1 MKNKILLGVF
11 VVLLVGVAIIQTP
24 GAALTEP
31 EDVSILVLLG
41 YGFGWSYF
49 EFLEVVQPW
58 GCDVTVT
65 GNTSHIQSCLNRV
78 DVSVD
83 ADILI
88 SEIDREDLSQFDV
101 LFVPSGGHW
110 QDLINTESA
119 LNLIQ
124 MAYEEGLII
133 SGICIGVLPVAASN
147 ITEGK
152 FVTGHN
158 YCYPYVR
165 DSGGAM
171 LPFMRVVSDGQIIT
185 GDNGAGPPS
194 GFEGAPHYD
203 LCVAIMKD
211 LFGYSYFE
219 SISIHSVLEEGD
231 TVYYFNV
238 TTSGSIHL
246 FDDVSTADIAEVTA
260 LLHTADNDTVIAEVN
275 LSDPESD
282 SIFTGNVTGLQE
294 DDYVVD
300 LQIQDANISVE
311 VVRDALSFTAENLTN
326 TQTPGDWILSMET
339 IAIVGAGA
347 LALVM
352 IVVFW
357 RSKSRP

>member
-1 MKNKILLGVF
+1 MKNKVLLGVF
-11 VVLLVGVAIIQTP
+11 IVLLIGAVIIQTP
-24 GAALTEP
+24 EAVLTEP

-49 EFLEVVQPW
+49 EFLEVVQEW
-58 GCDVTVT
+58 GCDVTIT

-83 ADILI
+83 ADILN
-88 SEIDREDLSQFDV
+88 REDLSQFDV

-110 QDLINTESA
+110 QDLIDTESA

-124 MAYEEGLII
+124 MAYEEGLIV
-133 SGICIGVLPVAASN
+133 SGICIGVTPVAASN

-158 YCYPYVR
+158 YCYPYVS
-165 DSGGAM
+165 DSGGMM
-171 LPFMRVVSDGQIIT
+171 LPFMRVVSDGHLIT
-185 GDNGAGPPS
+185 GDNGGGPPT
-194 GFEGAPHYD
+194 GFETAPHYD
-203 LCVAIMKD
+203 LCVAIMKE

-219 SISIHSVLEEGD
+219 SISIRSVLENDD

-246 FDDVSTADIAEVTA
+246 FDDVTTADIAEVTA

-294 DDYVVD
+294 DDYIVD

-326 TQTPGDWILSMET
+326 TQTSGDWILTIET
-339 IAIVGAGA
+339 ITIAGVGV
-347 LALVM
+347 LALVV

>member
-1 MKNKILLGVF
+1 MKNKVLLGLL
-11 VVLLVGVAIIQTP
+11 VVLLVSVVIIQTP
-24 GAALTEP
+24 DAALTEP
-31 EDVSILVLLG
+31 QDVSILVLLG

-49 EFLEVVQPW
+49 EFLEVVQEW
-58 GCDVTVT
+58 GCNVTVI

-78 DVSVD
+78 DVSID

-110 QDLINTESA
+110 QDLINSEPA

-133 SGICIGVLPVAASN
+133 SGICIGVTPVAASN
-147 ITEGK
+147 VTEGK

-165 DSGGAM
+165 DSGGTM
-171 LPFMRVVSDGQIIT
+171 LPFMRVVSDGHIIT
-185 GDNGAGPPS
+185 GDNGGGPPT

-203 LCVAIMKD
+203 LCVAIMKE

-219 SISIHSVLEEGD
+219 GISIRSVLEEDD

-246 FDDVSTADIAEVTA
+246 FDDVATAEIAEVTA
-260 LLHTADNDTVIAEVN
+260 FLHTSDNDTVIAEVN
-275 LSDPESD
+275 LSDPEHD
-282 SIFTGNVTGLQE
+282 SIFIGNITGLQE
-294 DDYVVD
+294 YDYIVD

-311 VVRDALSFTAENLTN
+311 VVRDALSFTAQNLTN
-326 TQTPGDWILSMET
+326 TQTTTGEILT
-339 IAIVGAGA
+339 IEAITIGGLGA
-347 LALVM
+347 LAVVVLVV
-352 IVVFW
+352 IW
-357 RSKSRP
+357 RSKHRT